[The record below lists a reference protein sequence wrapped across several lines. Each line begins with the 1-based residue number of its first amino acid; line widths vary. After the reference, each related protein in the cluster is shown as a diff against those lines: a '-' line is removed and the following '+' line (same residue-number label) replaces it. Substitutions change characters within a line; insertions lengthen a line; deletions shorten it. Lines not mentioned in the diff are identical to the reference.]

1 MNLSNIKEKLVS
13 DNLEDVILYD
23 TPDYADAFIVVTYG
37 CDSVIAVYDY
47 DKMIKCLIDD
57 GMSESEAVEFIDR
70 LSLI

>member
-23 TPDYADAFIVVTYG
+23 TPDYADAFIGVTYG